1 MTDDIPRQRLI
12 DLRAK
17 IVADR
22 DVHRANVAAT
32 DGALQAVDLLLAPV
46 PESVVKD
53 PES

>member
-17 IVADR
+17 IVANLDM
-22 DVHRANVAAT
+22 HRANVAANE
-32 DGALQAVDLLLAPV
+32 GALQAIDLLLAPV
-46 PESVVKD
+46 PEPVKD